1 MIKKLDQ
8 VEKHRR
14 YHQRF
19 YQPILNYSQ
28 SQDLN
33 YACKE
38 WLVIDVHYKENHD
51 GVCLCGK
58 DNLYLC
64 YTIYNPKTNVKLGP
78 IGSHCIGHFD
88 SNFKKIHDIIAKLYN
103 LNTYRTSSDKTILTK
118 NIDDELIYFL
128 EKYRAIS
135 PNKYNKYNTFEDYSF
150 LRLAADPTIELTD
163 KQVKKA
169 KAIIATLTDFLNR
182 LTSNLLII
190 ANNLYAVQ
198 EMVRGLIKLEDKVA
212 TLKQLA
218 LKETYSYS
226 SSNSWQQL
234 DSYEQFAFRQ
244 TTTKSGDTVVN
255 HQEMHYQQQ
264 TTVGVKRY
272 GGKYHSNSDD
282 CVYDTSSDDSY
293 QSIHGTDS
301 TGNYNNYGNNVIN
314 GSNGGN
320 VSNGNYGKNVNNSSN
335 GNYSS
340 KNDQDNQSLTQ
351 PLLQQFHNHS
361 KKLFVITD
369 DVSKVTPQESDQ
381 QVVSYSYQ
389 LDNIELASLLYDQD
403 SSDATKKVQL
413 LTLLKEDLRHNRPFG
428 ESAIL
433 AFAGVSPAT
442 GVGDWESLES
452 LKNLEN
458 LENLENL
465 DNPDNL
471 DSFHPRN
478 NLDQFNNCN
487 KLGKSD
493 QFNNHNKLDK
503 NDQFNN
509 RNNIGKSDTLNKLGN
524 SDHRDAINHTRKSLN
539 TPDPQTTSSSRYS
552 KEATTQATTQ
562 STTSSRNYK
571 TSTGRNERV
580 DIADLKQK
588 IHNFKTKAAMSN
600 KQEQR
605 VDSDKQVTKNSS
617 GYSASQATVNSATTS
632 DLSFLQPK
640 QTKQA
645 TSAKQPHQV
654 DQQGY
659 EATTRIANASTV
671 ANSKLQP
678 QDDTV
683 TEFYIAST
691 KSSIVIESKQ
701 ADGNTPTQTTSSE
714 ATQAKATQT
723 KTVRNNSDDDLAQV
737 TTEQQQNKSPNI
749 IKGLLNIVSNLFKKK

>member
-28 SQDLN
+28 SKDLN

-264 TTVGVKRY
+264 TTVGIERHSS
-272 GGKYHSNSDD
+272 KYHSNSFDS
-282 CVYDTSSDDSY
+282 VYGTSSDDSY
-293 QSIHGTDS
+293 QSVHGTDS

-314 GSNGGN
+314 SSNGGN
-320 VSNGNYGKNVNNSSN
+320 ISNGNYGKNVNNGSN

-381 QVVSYSYQ
+381 QVITYSYQ

-413 LTLLKEDLRHNRPFG
+413 LTLLKEDLRYNRSFG

-433 AFAGVSPAT
+433 AFAGMSSAT

-452 LKNLEN
+452 LESLKK

-465 DNPDNL
+465 DNPDNRN
-471 DSFHPRN
+471 SFHPRS
-478 NLDQFNNCN
+478 NLDLFNYSN

-493 QFNNHNKLDK
+493 QFDNHNNL
-503 NDQFNN
+503 
-509 RNNIGKSDTLNKLGN
+509 GKSDTLNKLGN
-524 SDHRDAINHTRKSLN
+524 SDHRDAINHIRKSHN
-539 TPDPQTTSSSRYS
+539 TPDPQTTSSSSYS
-552 KEATTQATTQ
+552 NEATTQATTAGRKDK
-562 STTSSRNYK
+562 TTTDHNAK
-571 TSTGRNERV
+571 V

-588 IHNFKTKAAMSN
+588 IHNFKAKAAMSS

-617 GYSASQATVNSATTS
+617 RYSASQATVNSTTTS

-640 QTKQA
+640 QTKQT

-659 EATTRIANASTV
+659 EATTRIANAATDVSSRV
-671 ANSKLQP
+671 LP

-683 TEFYIAST
+683 TELHIAST

-701 ADGNTPTQTTSSE
+701 TDGNNPTQTTSSE
-714 ATQAKATQT
+714 ATQANATQT
-723 KTVRNNSDDDLAQV
+723 KTVRNNSDDDQAQV

>member
-28 SQDLN
+28 SQYLN

-103 LNTYRTSSDKTILTK
+103 LNSYRTSSDKAILTK

-255 HQEMHYQQQ
+255 HQELHYQQQ
-264 TTVGVKRY
+264 TTVGVERH

-282 CVYDTSSDDSY
+282 SAYGTSSYNSY
-293 QSIHGTDS
+293 QRAQGTDS
-301 TGNYNNYGNNVIN
+301 TGNYNNYGDNVIN

-320 VSNGNYGKNVNNSSN
+320 VSNANYGKNVNNGSN

-340 KNDQDNQSLTQ
+340 KNDQDNYSLTQ

-361 KKLFVITD
+361 KKLFVITE

-381 QVVSYSYQ
+381 QVITYSYQ

-433 AFAGVSPAT
+433 AFAGVSSAT
-442 GVGDWESLES
+442 GIGDWESLES
-452 LKNLEN
+452 LKKLEN

-471 DSFHPRN
+471 DFFHPRN
-478 NLDQFNNCN
+478 NLDQFNNRN

-493 QFNNHNKLDK
+493 LFDNH
-503 NDQFNN
+503 
-509 RNNIGKSDTLNKLGN
+509 NNIGKSDTLNNLGN

-539 TPDPQTTSSSRYS
+539 TPDPQTTSSSSYS
-552 KEATTQATTQ
+552 NEATTQATTQ
-562 STTSSRNYK
+562 ATTADRKDK
-571 TSTGRNERV
+571 TSTGRNARV

-588 IHNFKTKAAMSN
+588 IQNFKAKAAISS

-605 VDSDKQVTKNSS
+605 VDSDKQVIKNSS
-617 GYSASQATVNSATTS
+617 GYFASQATVNSATTS

-659 EATTRIANASTV
+659 EATTRIANAATV

-701 ADGNTPTQTTSSE
+701 ADGNNPTQTTSSE
-714 ATQAKATQT
+714 ATQAK
-723 KTVRNNSDDDLAQV
+723 TVKNNSDDDLAQV